1 MASLLFMNEADKFS
15 IMLQAIKGDE
25 YAMELMRRL
34 EREEEEYENRKLKE
48 QNSTDETTTD

>member
-1 MASLLFMNEADKFS
+1 MNEADKFS